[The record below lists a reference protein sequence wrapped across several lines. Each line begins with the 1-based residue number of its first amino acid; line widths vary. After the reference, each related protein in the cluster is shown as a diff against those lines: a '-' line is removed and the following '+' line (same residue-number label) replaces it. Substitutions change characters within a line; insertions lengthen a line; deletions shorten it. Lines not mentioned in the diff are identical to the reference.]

1 MKYLIYFIVPTLL
14 LGCRNNLESDY
25 DLVIKNVD
33 LIDGTGNPIQKA
45 VTIAIDDKKIV
56 AIGSESDVNARTVI
70 DGTDKFLIP
79 GLFDCHVHT
88 GDFKGDF
95 VNLIHYGITSIFV
108 PGGSRCTNEY
118 YAAMRLISKQDSI
131 PAPRV
136 FHTSQHF
143 TMEGRHPAKTYG
155 SFNRENGE
163 NIFYLKD
170 TIQIENLVKQVAQYP
185 ILGIKITIEDGP
197 TPPFVER
204 IPQKFVNKTVKEASK
219 YGLEVYAH
227 VSDNIELEMAV
238 KGGVQNLVHYTGV
251 NIDPNNSLHLKWIEN
266 LREKDASWVTTLM
279 IDKSFLYPLHP
290 EWFDVEEMLPKYQKI
305 KEVIEPSQIE
315 RAKIIAESLKK
326 EYGIEESTF
335 IAFVNHHVE
344 DVKFLYDYGINMV
357 LGSDT
362 GNEFNFHGYSLHE
375 EMQILELGGMKP
387 LDIIKMGTLNASK
400 MMKSDDT
407 LGSIEVG
414 KLADMIL
421 LDKNPLESISNSLSI
436 NTVIKNGTIQS
447 RVSE

>member
-1 MKYLIYFIVPTLL
+1 MKYLFYFIVLTLIS
-14 LGCRNNLESDY
+14 GCRNNSKSEY
-25 DLVIKNVD
+25 DLVIKNVN
-33 LIDGTGNPIQKA
+33 LIDGTGNSIQKA
-45 VTIAIDDKKIV
+45 VTIAIDNKKIV
-56 AIGSESDVNARTVI
+56 AIGSELDVNGRKLI

-88 GDFKGDF
+88 GDFQDNF
-95 VNLIHYGITSIFV
+95 ANLIHYGITSIFV

-118 YAAMRLISKQDSI
+118 YADMRLMSAQDSI

-155 SFNRENGE
+155 GFNRKHGE

-170 TIQIENLVKQVAQYP
+170 TTQIEKFVKQVAQYP

-197 TPPFVER
+197 APPFVER
-204 IPQKFVNKTVKEASK
+204 IPQRFVDKTVKEASK

-227 VSDNIELEMAV
+227 ISDNIELEMAV
-238 KGGVQNLVHYTGV
+238 NAGVQNLVHYTGV
-251 NIDPNNSLHLKWIEN
+251 NIDPSNNLHLNWIEN
-266 LREKDASWVTTLM
+266 LRDKDASWVTTLM

-290 EWFDVEEMLPKYQKI
+290 EWFDAEAMLPNYKRTKEMLNTDQ
-305 KEVIEPSQIE
+305 VN
-315 RAKIIAESLKK
+315 RARNTAEALKN
-326 EYGIEESTF
+326 EYGLEESSF
-335 IAFVNHHVE
+335 MAFVDHHVT
-344 DVKFLYDYGINMV
+344 DVQFLYDYGINMV

-362 GNEFNFHGYSLHE
+362 GNDFNFHGYSLHE

-387 LDIIKMGTLNASK
+387 LDIIKMGTLNAAK
-400 MMKSDDT
+400 MMKSDDR

-421 LDKNPLESISNSLSI
+421 LDKNPLESIGNCLSI
-436 NTVIKNGTIQS
+436 HTVLKNGVIQ
-447 RVSE
+447 RRITE